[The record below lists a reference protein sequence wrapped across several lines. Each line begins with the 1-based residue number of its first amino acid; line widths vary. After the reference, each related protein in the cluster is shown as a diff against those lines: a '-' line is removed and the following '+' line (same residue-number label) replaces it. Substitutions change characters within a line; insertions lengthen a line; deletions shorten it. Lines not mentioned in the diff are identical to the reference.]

1 VKFARPRL
9 LPALVAA
16 GFFAAVAGVA
26 FETPGTGGGS
36 EGVEFPTTADLGE
49 AFFAEFLGVFEI
61 TAVLL
66 VAALVGGVYLAMPEK
81 ARREAVRKAVEM
93 KPRVEGDDDGKEEG

>member
-1 VKFARPRL
+1 MKLARPRV

-26 FETPGTGGGS
+26 LETPETGEES

-66 VAALVGGVYLAMPEK
+66 VAALVAGVYLAMPER

-93 KPRVEGDDDGKEEG
+93 KPRVEGDEEEER